1 MVFDGEAY
9 PYLWNRER
17 RPMAMTSAASE
28 RRAPLTSDADNAAY
42 SLQAGGSGQ
51 GHSDTARAKLGCKGL
66 GGGRGA

>member
-1 MVFDGEAY
+1 
-9 PYLWNRER
+9 
-17 RPMAMTSAASE
+17 MAMTSAASE